1 MARAARCESW
11 RSFPG
16 RIGAPAMTNPASRP
30 VSTTGPAAQLPD
42 WVDVNAY
49 PFYPRSMRLPR
60 GSSLSY
66 LDEGEGEPLLF
77 VHGTPSW
84 SFEWRHVIRALCTS
98 HRCVA
103 PDLLGFGLSD
113 RPQDFSYTPEAHAR
127 EIGAFV
133 EAIGLRDFT
142 LVVHDFGG
150 PIALPLALERTGLV
164 RRVVV
169 LNSWMWRLDTDPAI
183 ARAARLLGGR
193 IGRLLYETVNLSPR
207 VIMPAA
213 YADKRKLTRA
223 IHEQYLAPFA
233 DRWSRGNVLWTLAR
247 SLIASGAHY
256 EKLWSRLERL
266 KEVPVLLIWGMRDPA
281 FTPASLARWR
291 EAAPHASVV
300 ELPAGHWPQ
309 EEAPDDVVRALREFL
324 MK

>member
-1 MARAARCESW
+1 
-11 RSFPG
+11 
-16 RIGAPAMTNPASRP
+16 MTNPGPRP
-30 VSTTGPAAQLPD
+30 VSTTEPASPLPG

-49 PFYPRSMRLPR
+49 PFVPSSVKLPR
-60 GSSLSY
+60 GSSMSY
-66 LDEGEGEPLLF
+66 LNEGEGEPLLF

-84 SFEWRHVIRALCTS
+84 SFEWRHVIHALCES

-113 RPQDFSYTPEAHAR
+113 RPRDFSYTPEAHAR
-127 EIGAFV
+127 EIDAFV
-133 EAIGLRDFT
+133 ETIGLRDFT

-150 PIALPLALERTGLV
+150 PIALPLALERRDVV

-169 LNSWMWRLDTDPAI
+169 LNSWMWRLDTDPAM

-193 IGRLLYETVNLSPR
+193 FGRLLYETVNLSPR

-213 YADKRKLTRA
+213 YADRSKLTRT

-247 SLIASGAHY
+247 SLLASSAHY
-256 EKLWSRLERL
+256 EKLWAGRDRLRD
-266 KEVPVLLIWGMRDPA
+266 VPVLLIWGMRDPS
-281 FTPASLARWR
+281 FTPTSLARWR
-291 EAAPHASVV
+291 EAVPHASVV
-300 ELPAGHWPQ
+300 ELPVGHWPQ
-309 EEAPDDVVRALREFL
+309 EEAPEDVVKALRAFL
-324 MK
+324 IE

>member
-1 MARAARCESW
+1 M
-11 RSFPG
+11 
-16 RIGAPAMTNPASRP
+16 
-30 VSTTGPAAQLPD
+30 TTGPRPGSAAERASPLPG

-49 PFYPRSMRLPR
+49 PFVPRSVRLPR
-60 GSSLSY
+60 ESAMSY

-84 SFEWRHVIRALCTS
+84 SFEWRHVIRALAKS

-113 RPQDFSYTPEAHAR
+113 RPRDFSYTPEAHAR
-127 EIGAFV
+127 EIDAFV

-150 PIALPLALERTGLV
+150 PIALPLALERREIV

-169 LNSWMWRLDTDPAI
+169 LNSWMWSLGTDPAI

-193 IGRLLYETVNLSPR
+193 FGRLLYERVNLSPR

-223 IHEQYLAPFA
+223 IHEQYLAPFP
-233 DRWSRGNVLWTLAR
+233 DTWSRGTVLWTLAR
-247 SLIASGAHY
+247 SLLASSAHY
-256 EKLWSRLERL
+256 EKLWARRDRLRDL
-266 KEVPVLLIWGMRDPA
+266 PVLLIWGMRDPS
-281 FTPASLARWR
+281 FTPTSLARWR

-300 ELPAGHWPQ
+300 ELSVGHWPQ
-309 EEAPDDVVRALREFL
+309 EEAPEDVVKALRAFL
-324 MK
+324 IE